1 MSALF
6 SHVSCEM
13 LVTTACNLRCSYCI
27 EKELQVLPMPD
38 EVAARAIDLFMFLA
52 HGAQTAEIIVTGGE
66 PLMRFRSLRSIVG
79 RVDLAAR
86 EHGISYQLVLK
97 TNGTMMTAE
106 IADFLKDGPW
116 RVVVSIDGS
125 EESHD
130 RHRNDRSGRS
140 TWHAVTAAVA
150 VLMERGVECVASMT
164 VHPSACSTVL
174 RNVRELQKLGLNRID
189 IGPAYG
195 TVQWSEVQSQHFAE
209 SLGKL
214 AALMK
219 SEFTKGR
226 LLEIGPLYQ
235 ESEHVQNQLRNVWG
249 CKAGSS
255 NLAFLPDGS
264 IAGCSALAMLAPRF
278 PHLILG
284 DVWNGL
290 DSDAIVRL
298 RQDAGAGVR
307 SRPQC
312 KRCPTRDNCAGGCL
326 AINYS
331 SSGIPLQ
338 PPQFYCKT
346 IAAIPEAWKV
356 AWGSESENECC

>member
-1 MSALF
+1 VRKNPILASA
-6 SHVSCEM
+6 
-13 LVTTACNLRCSYCI
+13 
-27 EKELQVLPMPD
+27 
-38 EVAARAIDLFMFLA
+38 EV
-52 HGAQTAEIIVTGGE
+52 VTGGE
-66 PLMRFRSLRSIVG
+66 PLLRIRLLRSIAG
-79 RVDLAAR
+79 RVERAAK

-97 TNGTMMTAE
+97 TNGTLTTAE

-125 EESHD
+125 EQTHD
-130 RHRNDRSGRS
+130 RYRKDCSGRS
-140 TWHAVTAAVA
+140 TWNAVTAAIGA
-150 VLMERGVECVASMT
+150 LMERGVECVASMT

-209 SLGKL
+209 SLGEL
-214 AALMK
+214 AAWMK
-219 SEFTKGR
+219 SEFAKGSF
-226 LLEIGPLYQ
+226 LEIGPIYQ
-235 ESEHVQNQLRNVWG
+235 ESEHVHSQLRNVWG

-284 DVWNGL
+284 DVWNGV
-290 DSDAIVRL
+290 DSDAIARL
-298 RQDAGAGVR
+298 RKDAGAGVR
-307 SRPQC
+307 NRRQC
-312 KRCPTRDNCAGGCL
+312 KQCPTRDNCAGGCL

-331 SSGIPLQ
+331 TSGTPLQ
-338 PPQFYCKT
+338 PPQFYCQT

-356 AWGSESENECC
+356 AWGSESESKCC